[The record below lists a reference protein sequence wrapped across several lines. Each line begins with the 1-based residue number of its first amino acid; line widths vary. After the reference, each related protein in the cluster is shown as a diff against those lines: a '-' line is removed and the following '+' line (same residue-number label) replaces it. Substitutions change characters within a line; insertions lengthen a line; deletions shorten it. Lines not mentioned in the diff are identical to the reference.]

1 MDQPQPQ
8 ESHEQGSESE
18 YGFSRCHAHPDVET
32 GLACGRCGTYICP
45 RCMIQTPVGARCNEC
60 ARVTKHPTFDV
71 KPTYYL
77 RAAVAGAVVAVV
89 AALVWG
95 LLLPIG
101 ILFLGVGFLVGE
113 AISIASNRKRG
124 QGLVTIAVVSMAI
137 AVIVSGYWPST
148 NPINALFWLL
158 WGGSSFYLAISRVR

>member
-1 MDQPQPQ
+1 M
-8 ESHEQGSESE
+8 
-18 YGFSRCHAHPDVET
+18 
-32 GLACGRCGTYICP
+32 
-45 RCMIQTPVGARCNEC
+45 
-60 ARVTKHPTFDV
+60 
-71 KPTYYL
+71 
-77 RAAVAGAVVAVV
+77 AVV

-124 QGLVTIAVVSMAI
+124 QGLVTIAVVSMAL

-158 WGGSSFYLAISRVR
+158 WGGSSFYMAISRVR